1 MNLVRR
7 AVCALLILFGVF
19 AAGGPAAALEPIV
32 VPPDRGAI
40 DLTRVVER
48 FTSEGDRVQVTTAP
62 GADGVVRRIEVRGHK
77 DGQTNWALFALTNT
91 SDDQIDRVLVA
102 PHYRLVGSGVIWP
115 DLGSRR
121 IVDVTASQGFRPERE
136 PSSDADIF
144 LITLDPGA
152 TVTFV
157 AELSSPTL
165 PQLHLWDPDSYKDSV
180 NDLTLYKGI
189 VIGIAGLMALILT
202 IVFVVKG
209 STMFPASG
217 ALAWAVLCWLSIEF
231 GFWHKIFNLGVGEDH
246 VYRAGAEAT
255 LAATLIVFLV
265 AYLNLNRWH
274 VRFAHIAGVWLLG
287 LCALVGIALI
297 DAPVAAG
304 IARISLVLVAVL
316 GFGVVVWLALHNF
329 DRAVMLIP
337 TWFLLLAWVAAA
349 GFTVSGV
356 LQNDMVAPALV
367 GGLVLI
373 VLLIGFTVMQHAF
386 AGAGLAHGLG
396 SDLERRAL
404 AVTGSGD
411 LVWDWDVSA
420 DKIHVTQE
428 FEHLLGLKKGDLHGS
443 AATWLDVLHPADRD
457 RFRAA
462 LDMIVTERR
471 GKISEQFRF
480 RAQDGHYHWMLL
492 RVRPVIAAH
501 GEVTR
506 CVGTLIDIT
515 DSKAS
520 EERLLHNAVHDN
532 LTGLPNRRLFLDRVE
547 SALSF
552 AAADERVRPT
562 ILVINLDG
570 FKKINESVGL
580 TVGDTLLL
588 TLVRRLGRHLR
599 AQDVLARLGG
609 DQFGILLLSEREGPR
624 ISAFAETVRKTISS
638 PISFSGRD
646 IVITGSI
653 GLAMSEP
660 RTPITCEDLVRNAE
674 VAMFHAKRLGGD
686 HIEVFK
692 PTMRT
697 AKTDRLLVEGEL
709 RRALEREE
717 LRVLYQPVVRL
728 EDRHIVGFEA
738 VLRWDHPRYSRRPAA
753 EFLAIAEETG
763 LIVDFSLF
771 ALDRA
776 SRQLS
781 LWQRKVPVEPPLFV
795 TVGLPGKQFERQDLV
810 QDVKTVL
817 SRTVLARGSLKLEL
831 SESLVIQNP
840 ERASYILEK
849 LRDLGVG
856 LALDD
861 FGTGHA
867 SLAYLERFAFDVV
880 KMDRSFLRQQSKMHR
895 VAILRSMIQ
904 LGRELGLD
912 VIAEG
917 AETDSDAVELY
928 HLGCQFAQG
937 TAFGDPM
944 TAEAAE
950 KLLGIAPEASSPMS
964 SVRRAMM
971 NVARPQASSSS

>member
-1 MNLVRR
+1 LILVR
-7 AVCALLILFGVF
+7 AVLCALLVIFGLS
-19 AAGGPAAALEPIV
+19 ATSGRALALEPIV
-32 VPPDRGAI
+32 VPLDRGAI
-40 DLTRVVER
+40 DLTRTIER
-48 FTSEGDRVQVTTAP
+48 FSSEGDRVQVTTAP
-62 GADGVVRRIEVRGHK
+62 SADGIVRRIEVRAHDEGAT
-77 DGQTNWALFALTNT
+77 DWALFALTNT
-91 SDDQIDRVLVA
+91 SDEQIDRLLVA

-136 PSSDADIF
+136 ESPDTDIF
-144 LITLDPGA
+144 VITLDPGA

-157 AELSSPTL
+157 AELENSKL
-165 PQLHLWDPDSYKDSV
+165 PQLHLWDPDAYKDSV

-189 VIGIAGLMALILT
+189 VLGISGLLALILT

-209 STMFPASG
+209 SAMFPAAG
-217 ALAWAVLCWLSIEF
+217 ALAWAVLAWLAIDF
-231 GFWHKIFNLGVGEDH
+231 GFWHKMFKLAPGEDH
-246 VYRAGAEAT
+246 IYRAGAEAT

-274 VRFAHIAGVWLLG
+274 VRFGHVALVWLAG
-287 LCALVGIALI
+287 MMALVGIALI

-304 IARISLVLVAVL
+304 IARISLLLVSVL

-337 TWFLLLAWVAAA
+337 SWFLLVAWVAAA
-349 GFTVSGV
+349 GLTVSGA
-356 LQNDMVAPALV
+356 LENDIVSPALV

-373 VLLIGFTVMQHAF
+373 VLLLGFTVMQHAF

-404 AVTGSGD
+404 AITGSGD

-420 DKIHVTQE
+420 DRIHVTPE
-428 FEHLLGLKKGDLHGS
+428 FEHLLGLKKGDLHGP
-443 AATWLDVLHPADRD
+443 AASWLDVLHPSDRD

-462 LDMIVTERR
+462 LDMIVSERR

-480 RAQDGHYHWMLL
+480 RAQDGHYHYMLL
-492 RVRPVIAAH
+492 RIRPVVAAH

-520 EERLLHNAVHDN
+520 EERLLRNAVYDG
-532 LTGLPNRRLFLDRVE
+532 LTGLPNRQLFLDRVE
-547 SALSF
+547 AALSF
-552 AAADERVRPT
+552 AAADEKIRP
-562 ILVINLDG
+562 IVLVINLDK
-570 FKKINESVGL
+570 FKVVNDRVGL
-580 TVGDTLLL
+580 TAGDTLLL
-588 TLVRRLGRHLR
+588 TLVRRIGQKLKP
-599 AQDVLARLGG
+599 QDMLARLGG

-624 ISAFAETVRKTISS
+624 VGQFAEAVRKAISQ
-638 PISFSGRD
+638 PISISGVD
-646 IVITGSI
+646 VMLTGST
-653 GLAMSEP
+653 GLAMMEP
-660 RTPITCEDLVRNAE
+660 RAAVTCEDLVRNAE
-674 VAMFHAKRLGGD
+674 VAMFHAKRSGGN
-686 HIEVFK
+686 HIEIFK

-717 LRVLYQPVVRL
+717 IRILYQPIIRL
-728 EDRHIVGFEA
+728 EDRSIVGFEA
-738 VLRWDHPRYSRRPAA
+738 MIRWEHLTYSRRPAA

-763 LIVDFSLF
+763 LIVDFNLF

-776 SRQLS
+776 SRQLAG
-781 LWQRKVPVEPPLFV
+781 WQRRLQNEHLFV
-795 TVGLPGKQFERQDLV
+795 TVNLPARQFERQDLI
-810 QDVKTVL
+810 QDIKTVL
-817 SRTVLARGSLKLEL
+817 SRTIVARGSLKVEL
-831 SESLVIQNP
+831 TEKLVVQSP
-840 ERASYILEK
+840 ERAAHLLER

-861 FGTGHA
+861 FGTSHA
-867 SLAYLERFAFDVV
+867 NLAYLERFSFDTV
-880 KMDRSFLRQQSKMHR
+880 KMDRSFLRQHSKVHR
-895 VAILRSMIQ
+895 TAILRSMIQ

-928 HLGCQFAQG
+928 HLGCQYAQG
-937 TAFGDPM
+937 AAFGEPM
-944 TAEAAE
+944 TAEEAD
-950 KLLGIAPEASSPMS
+950 KLLGLSSENTPMGAA
-964 SVRRAMM
+964 RRVVMSAL
-971 NVARPQASSSS
+971 RT